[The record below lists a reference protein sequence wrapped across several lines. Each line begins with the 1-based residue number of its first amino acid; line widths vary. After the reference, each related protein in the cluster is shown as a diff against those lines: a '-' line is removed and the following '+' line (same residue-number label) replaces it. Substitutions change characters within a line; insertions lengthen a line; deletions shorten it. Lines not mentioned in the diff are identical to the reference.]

1 MGETA
6 VEFTQ
11 EQLDS
16 IGKIVQLH
24 IHEWIGDREFDQR
37 ERIIRVEE
45 SLKNQQELMKQ
56 GFNLMEKRFEQID
69 KRFEQVDKRFEQV
82 DKRFEKV
89 DKRFESQRQDMNDR
103 FARVDKQFGWVYAFL
118 SATFVTILSGVVTLI
133 VRLV

>member
-1 MGETA
+1 MGEPA

-56 GFNLMEKRFEQID
+56 GFNLMEKRFEQ
-69 KRFEQVDKRFEQV
+69 V

-89 DKRFESQRQDMNDR
+89 DERFESQHQDMNDR
-103 FARVDKQFGWVYAFL
+103 FARVDRQFRWVYAFL

-133 VRLV
+133 VCLV

>member
-1 MGETA
+1 MGEPA

-56 GFNLMEKRFEQID
+56 GFNLMEKRFEQ
-69 KRFEQVDKRFEQV
+69 V

-89 DKRFESQRQDMNDR
+89 DERFESQHQDMNDR

-133 VRLV
+133 VCLV

>member
-1 MGETA
+1 MGEPA

-56 GFNLMEKRFEQID
+56 GFNLMEKRFE
-69 KRFEQVDKRFEQV
+69 
-82 DKRFEKV
+82 
-89 DKRFESQRQDMNDR
+89 
-103 FARVDKQFGWVYAFL
+103 
-118 SATFVTILSGVVTLI
+118 
-133 VRLV
+133 